1 VLKFFF
7 LFFFF
12 IENAEWFA
20 SLPESV
26 HTCFYLS
33 AVGDPEILAAFA
45 NCQQTDGGEKCIQDI
60 PAGLKC
66 LNKSGH

>member
-1 VLKFFF
+1 LYSFK
-7 LFFFF
+7 
-12 IENAEWFA
+12 IANAEWF
-20 SLPESV
+20 SRLPESV

-33 AVGDPEILAAFA
+33 AVGDTETLAAFA

-66 LNKSGH
+66 LKNGGY